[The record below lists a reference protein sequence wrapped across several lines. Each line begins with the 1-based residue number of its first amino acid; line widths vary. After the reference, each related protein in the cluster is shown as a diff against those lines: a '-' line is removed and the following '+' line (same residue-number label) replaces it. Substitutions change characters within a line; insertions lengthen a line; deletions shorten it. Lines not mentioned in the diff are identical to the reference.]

1 MLGHTK
7 RVFTYLHIRSS
18 HTAAVGAVATGMQPT
33 HHYMYSTCLVHV
45 PLPYN
50 TNTTTYICLSQMYIH
65 VLYKMLGALYT
76 STHVKVQE
84 LQVFCSYIQGIDSVI
99 RCPTIG

>member
-1 MLGHTK
+1 
-7 RVFTYLHIRSS
+7 
-18 HTAAVGAVATGMQPT
+18 
-33 HHYMYSTCLVHV
+33 
-45 PLPYN
+45 
-50 TNTTTYICLSQMYIH
+50 MYIH

-76 STHVKVQE
+76 STDVKVQE